1 MTTNNNIQTPSE
13 KTNDEDS
20 LISSSTSI
28 STSESIIQDIT
39 KNKNIFIITKNI
51 EQRIIEILSYLQS
64 DSNLATN
71 KILILKY
78 LQSLFISIEFNSEIF
93 SRKFIKEKEKL
104 NIYKI
109 IINQYIFYS
118 NPANTKI
125 DEDNYRSDLQ
135 TLFLLKSILNNLG
148 LKLKFFL

>member
-71 KILILKY
+71 KILILKNLIQKY
-78 LQSLFISIEFNSEIF
+78 
-93 SRKFIKEKEKL
+93 
-104 NIYKI
+104 
-109 IINQYIFYS
+109 
-118 NPANTKI
+118 
-125 DEDNYRSDLQ
+125 
-135 TLFLLKSILNNLG
+135 FLVNL
-148 LKLKFFL
+148 

>member
-51 EQRIIEILSYLQS
+51 EQRIIEKLSYLQS
-64 DSNLATN
+64 D
-71 KILILKY
+71 
-78 LQSLFISIEFNSEIF
+78 
-93 SRKFIKEKEKL
+93 
-104 NIYKI
+104 
-109 IINQYIFYS
+109 
-118 NPANTKI
+118 
-125 DEDNYRSDLQ
+125 
-135 TLFLLKSILNNLG
+135 
-148 LKLKFFL
+148 